1 VVDGVIGRGTV
12 LSGRYELIDPR
23 PCDLPD
29 TAEWQATDQILGRRV
44 VVRVFPA
51 AGSGPALDAARRA
64 ALVADPRLVRVLDVG
79 SDEGFGYVIT
89 ELVAGPTLALLV
101 GREPLSA
108 DQARAIVG
116 EAASALEVA
125 RRRGVHHLALRPS
138 ALAVSDD
145 GRVLISGTAVDA
157 VLLGRPGGDARTT
170 SRTDAADLVRLV
182 YAALTGHWPGPGE
195 TADGLP
201 TAPAVDGVPV
211 PPADLVAGVPGDL
224 NTLCAVTLGRADDG
238 PLSPADLVR
247 ELEPW
252 GEIRVLS
259 KPKPLFPPVVVADPV
274 GPVTEPGQVVRQS
287 VRSAFV
293 GPTAA
298 ARPGTPPPASP
309 SRDAITP
316 PMGVPFAFAAG
327 PASPAGD
334 ELAAAAD
341 ESPFDWS
348 RPDPVPT
355 TPFGPAG
362 AAAEVPPVAGAAP
375 LIAPLPGW
383 PAEASS
389 PGLPG
394 PEAHVSPSG
403 LPSPESDVSSA
414 GFPGP
419 GAVLTSPGFSGPAAG
434 VSSSGFPGPEAGV
447 RSPGSG
453 ADERPTPASAE
464 QGRPAAATP
473 PTAPLRAPTGAI
485 PATWPP
491 AVARTS
497 AFPPPPA
504 AAVPI
509 PPAASVFPAAAA
521 RTPTQPAAP
530 VAPPA
535 APVAARAAAPTPP
548 SVPPAQTPPSD
559 SGPFDFGSLDE
570 GPPRR
575 TGMGIAIAI
584 VAVLVVVAIG
594 FAAKALFSGHS
605 ATLNPGTAGHT
616 SQQSPT
622 GGSTS
627 QQPSATAAS
636 SAPTAPPVIS
646 GITSIDPTGGSGDH
660 QELVGRAFDGNPT
673 TYWMSLTYKR
683 NDFAGFK
690 PALGLQLQ
698 LTATATIR
706 TVTLHVNGTGGNVE
720 IRTGDATTP
729 TGGTVLA
736 SGPMSQDAVFTLNP
750 TQTTSSLVIWF
761 TQLPT
766 TADGSF
772 RIELTEIQ
780 LG

>member
-1 VVDGVIGRGTV
+1 
-12 LSGRYELIDPR
+12 
-23 PCDLPD
+23 
-29 TAEWQATDQILGRRV
+29 
-44 VVRVFPA
+44 
-51 AGSGPALDAARRA
+51 
-64 ALVADPRLVRVLDVG
+64 
-79 SDEGFGYVIT
+79 
-89 ELVAGPTLALLV
+89 
-101 GREPLSA
+101 
-108 DQARAIVG
+108 
-116 EAASALEVA
+116 
-125 RRRGVHHLALRPS
+125 
-138 ALAVSDD
+138 
-145 GRVLISGTAVDA
+145 
-157 VLLGRPGGDARTT
+157 
-170 SRTDAADLVRLV
+170 V

-201 TAPAVDGVPV
+201 TAPAVGGAPV

-224 NTLCAVTLGRADDG
+224 NTLCAVTLGRDDDG

-259 KPKPLFPPVVVADPV
+259 TPKPLFPPVVADPV

-298 ARPGTPPPASP
+298 ARPGMPPPAPP
-309 SRDAITP
+309 SRDAMTP

-327 PASPAGD
+327 LAAPAGD
-334 ELAAAAD
+334 DLVAAGD
-341 ESPFDWS
+341 EPPFDWS
-348 RPDPVPT
+348 RPDPE
-355 TPFGPAG
+355 PAG
-362 AAAEVPPVAGAAP
+362 AASEVPPAPGAAP
-375 LIAPLPGW
+375 PMAPPPDR
-383 PAEASS
+383 PAVAPS

-394 PEAHVSPSG
+394 A
-403 LPSPESDVSSA
+403 
-414 GFPGP
+414 
-419 GAVLTSPGFSGPAAG
+419 
-434 VSSSGFPGPEAGV
+434 
-447 RSPGSG
+447 G
-453 ADERPTPASAE
+453 ADERVAPGADERVAPEPA
-464 QGRPAAATP
+464 QQQRPAATTP

-504 AAVPI
+504 AAVPV
-509 PPAASVFPAAAA
+509 PPATSVFPAAAPRPPA
-521 RTPTQPAAP
+521 RPASPVVLP
-530 VAPPA
+530 VAPMSAGA
-535 APVAARAAAPTPP
+535 ASPTPP
-548 SVPPAQTPPSD
+548 SVPPPSGPAQTPPSD
-559 SGPFDFGSLDE
+559 SGPFDFGSLDD

-605 ATLNPGTAGHT
+605 ATLNPGAAGHT

-636 SAPTAPPVIS
+636 SAATAPAVIS
-646 GITSIDPTGGSGDH
+646 SITAIDPTGGSGDH

-698 LTATATIR
+698 LAATSTVR

-736 SGPMSQDAVFTLNP
+736 SGPMSPDAVFTLNP